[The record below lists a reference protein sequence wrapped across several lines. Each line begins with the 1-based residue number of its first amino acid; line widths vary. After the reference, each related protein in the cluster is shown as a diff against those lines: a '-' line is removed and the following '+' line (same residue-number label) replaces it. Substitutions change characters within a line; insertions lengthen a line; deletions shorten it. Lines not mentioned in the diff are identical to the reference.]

1 MRFLNFN
8 ITRFLSI
15 LKKEF
20 IQIRRDRTSLAIA
33 IGMPVIML
41 LLFGY
46 AVNTDVEHLPT
57 VIWDQSQSTASRE
70 IIENFKNTNYLDPN
84 YYVQG
89 YQEVEEKLDSG
100 HARVAIV
107 IPPDYGKNLTGGEQA
122 TVQVLMDGSDPTVA
136 RAASSAVQLLGLN
149 KSLQIQSERLQEQGI
164 AGSSSMP
171 VNVETRVWYNP
182 DMKSTVFNIPGLIGL
197 ILQNVIAML
206 TAFSMVREKE
216 RGTMEQLVV
225 TPVRSLELL
234 LGKLVPFILIG
245 FISLSLILVVGIFWF
260 KVYPKGSVALLVL
273 LSTIFI
279 FTVLAM
285 GLLISTI
292 SKTQLQAMQM
302 TFLLILPSILLSG
315 FVFPRESMPKFLQL
329 LGGLLPL
336 TYFLEIVR
344 GIFLKGIGLKYLWQD
359 TAALC
364 LFAVLLIASAAKKFK
379 KNLD

>member
-20 IQIRRDRTSLAIA
+20 IQIRRDRASLGIA
-33 IGMPVIML
+33 VGMPVIML

-57 VIWDQSQSTASRE
+57 VVWDQSQSAASRE
-70 IIENFKNTNYLDPN
+70 IIQGFKNTNYLDPD

-89 YQEVEEKLDSG
+89 YREVEDKLDSG

-107 IPPDYGKNLTGGEQA
+107 IPPNYGKNLNGGEQA

-136 RAASSAVQLLGLN
+136 RAATSAVQLLGLN
-149 KSLQIQSERLQEQGI
+149 KSLQIQNERLQEQGS
-164 AGSSSMP
+164 AGISSMP
-171 VNVETRVWYNP
+171 INVETRVWYNP
-182 DMKSTVFNIPGLIGL
+182 DMKSTVFNIPALIGL

-245 FISLSLILVVGIFWF
+245 FISLSLILGFGIFWF
-260 KVYPKGSVALLVL
+260 GVYPKGSIALLIL
-273 LSTIFI
+273 LATIFI
-279 FTVLAM
+279 FTILAI
-285 GLLISTI
+285 GLLISTV

-315 FVFPRESMPKFLQL
+315 FVFPRETMPKFLQF

-344 GIFLKGIGLKYLWQD
+344 GIFLKGIGLEYLWQD

-364 LFAVLLIASAAKKFK
+364 LFAVLLLALAAKKFK